1 MHEVYVI
8 KLQGHYYLVCFFFL
22 MIRRPPRSTLF
33 PYTTLFRSSGFVS
46 LTLTPMLCS
55 RFVRGHQGRTQPNRI
70 YALSE
75 KFFASMHRTYEHT
88 LKVVLRHQRATL
100 AVSAVLLAATAV
112 LFVKIPRGFFPS
124 EDTGQIFA
132 ITE

>member
-75 KFFASMHRTYEHT
+75 KFFASIDRKSTRLNSSHSQISYAVFC
-88 LKVVLRHQRATL
+88 LKKKNTPPPSLH
-100 AVSAVLLAATAV
+100 
-112 LFVKIPRGFFPS
+112 PR
-124 EDTGQIFA
+124 
-132 ITE
+132 